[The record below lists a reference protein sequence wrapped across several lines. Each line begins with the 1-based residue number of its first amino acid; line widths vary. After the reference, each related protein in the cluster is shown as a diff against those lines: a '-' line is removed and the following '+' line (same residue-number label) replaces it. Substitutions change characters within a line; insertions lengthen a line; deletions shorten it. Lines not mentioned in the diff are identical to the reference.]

1 MNKIKNT
8 IRKIIY
14 YLCKNFIVLDNVVY
28 GKYCNFAHHCE
39 VKNSTLGNRTSIGRY
54 TKIENSKIG
63 SYCSISWNTTI
74 GAASHPLSRVSTNA
88 FTYRKLF
95 GLVECDKV
103 FEQKKTV
110 IGNDVW
116 IGCNVTILS
125 GVKIGNGAIIGAGA
139 VVTKD
144 VPAYTIVAGIPAKK
158 IKMRFKKDIIEKIEN
173 IEWWNWD
180 DELLKTNLDLFEKDL
195 DYDTAYNLIE
205 IESERKKNEKI

>member
-1 MNKIKNT
+1 MSKIKVV
-8 IRKIIY
+8 IRKILY
-14 YLCKNFIVLDNVVY
+14 YFCDNFIVLDNVTY

-39 VKNSTLGNRTSIGRY
+39 VKNSTLGKRTSIGRY

-74 GAASHPLSRVSTNA
+74 GASSHPSVRISTNA

-95 GLVECDKV
+95 GLVNRDKV
-103 FEQKKTV
+103 FVQKITE

-125 GVKIGNGAIIGAGA
+125 GVKVGDGAIIGAGS

-144 VPAYTIVAGIPAKK
+144 VAAYSIVGGIPAKK
-158 IKMRFKKDIIEKIEN
+158 IKMRFDLDIVEKIEN
-173 IEWWNWD
+173 IKWWNWD
-180 DELLKTNLDLFEKDL
+180 DELIKNNISLFEKDIN
-195 DYDTAYNLIE
+195 YDVISNLIK
-205 IESERKKNEKI
+205 IESERNKNEKI